1 MLANG
6 SASAPRASATR
17 MPLGRAPARSF
28 STRVGAGL
36 VLLFALPAGATSQIE
51 PGVLDVQAWDWLQ
64 QDLEQMIDQ
73 TKAHVRD
80 RLSPEAFESRYIGA
94 TVEYLEI
101 DTVTAR
107 ALQSA
112 VNKALAEI
120 DGARVNVQR
129 RKDELAPRPNET
141 DAMRAS
147 RDAWQAYSKAQR
159 HAVRYPL
166 AVLDPRPRHQLLREK
181 MLQWLLRLDYGIG
194 AAAR

>member
-1 MLANG
+1 L
-6 SASAPRASATR
+6 
-17 MPLGRAPARSF
+17 F
-28 STRVGAGL
+28 
-36 VLLFALPAGATSQIE
+36 VLPTVAISQIE

-73 TKAHVRD
+73 TKAHARD
-80 RLSPEAFESRYIGA
+80 RLSPEAFEARYVDA

-107 ALQSA
+107 TLQSA
-112 VNKALAEI
+112 VNEALAEI
-120 DGARVNVQR
+120 DGARVNMPR
-129 RKDELAPRPNET
+129 RKDELAPYPNET

-147 RDAWQAYSKAQR
+147 RDAWQAYGKAQR